1 MPTPLKLKNR
11 ENRSQDLFDDRPWI
25 SDLLKENSSAIES
38 MKSKLNREQLY
49 QENINRYDDIWL
61 LRFILSHRNNL
72 NLAKKAALKTMKFRA
87 EKKLNELGDIR
98 HRLPTKDPSLEK
110 DMFTVTMKM
119 NDCVSYGGYYHTL
132 PDAKRGV
139 ITFMKV
145 EKVDMKT
152 MGSAISGD
160 DLLDAYIFL
169 NESTFQI
176 LDHITRS
183 TGRLTKQLK
192 CIDFEGAR
200 LRQISM
206 NFVRKDA
213 AINKKLEDYY
223 PQMLGMLVVV
233 NAPTWFSNLFKTI
246 RPLLPRRLLEKI
258 DILPSMKKL
267 QAKDLD
273 KIFKFISW
281 KNLPERYG
289 GLNVKWPL
297 PQAGLNFM

>member
-1 MPTPLKLKNR
+1 
-11 ENRSQDLFDDRPWI
+11 
-25 SDLLKENSSAIES
+25 
-38 MKSKLNREQLY
+38 
-49 QENINRYDDIWL
+49 
-61 LRFILSHRNNL
+61 
-72 NLAKKAALKTMKFRA
+72 
-87 EKKLNELGDIR
+87 
-98 HRLPTKDPSLEK
+98 
-110 DMFTVTMKM
+110 MFTVTMKM